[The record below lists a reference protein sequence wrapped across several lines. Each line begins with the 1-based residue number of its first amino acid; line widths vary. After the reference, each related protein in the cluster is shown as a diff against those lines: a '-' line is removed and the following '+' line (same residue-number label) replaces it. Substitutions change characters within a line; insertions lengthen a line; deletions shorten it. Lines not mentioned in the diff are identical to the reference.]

1 MNATLEAAKLGKSDA
16 LKDLTDRFRP
26 LVQVF
31 LERRVGNH
39 VSGQEALD
47 ELADMTFARMFS
59 AMQSIP
65 ANATL
70 DIFAGRLLKNA
81 QWAVARAQ
89 AQAAGFDGTT
99 STTPSTLI
107 QAMNSERST
116 GAITF
121 EDEMGRLRALTQTMS
136 EPAQQLLLDRIGGK
150 TFAELEAEY
159 GESPDA
165 IQQKYEEAQAEFRT
179 AMAERAAGADS

>member
-1 MNATLEAAKLGKSDA
+1 MTRKRGPAPVRSRRKPQAPASKPSLGLRGQDIGRSD
-16 LKDLTDRFRP
+16 
-26 LVQVF
+26 
-31 LERRVGNH
+31 E
-39 VSGQEALD
+39 SGQEALD
-47 ELADMTFARMFS
+47 ELADMTFGRMFA
-59 AMQSIP
+59 AMQSLP

-107 QAMNSERST
+107 QVMNSERST

-121 EDEMGRLRALTQTMS
+121 EDEMVRLRALTQTMS
-136 EPAQQLLLDRIGGK
+136 EPAQRLLLDRIGGK
-150 TFAELEAEY
+150 TVAELAEES

-165 IQQKYEEAQAEFRT
+165 IQQRYADAQAEFRA
-179 AMAERAAGADS
+179 AMAERASGAGP